1 MKGQNLR
8 SASIHQRIRVVGC
21 ADATRWSRAEVLH
34 CEGTTPAAHHLN
46 TAIIDIEDVG
56 KNRCNRP
63 PAPQAR
69 ANSVISRRGLCVKM
83 VFNAART
90 IGRWYSRFA
99 ASRSV
104 DSTSPPTI
112 NPLTSE
118 SSHRA
123 EGAIAG
129 GPYCSARSSAGPSW
143 RVKLSAQLIRPTWL
157 KACGKLPS
165 MWLATGSNFSAS
177 KPTSLHRD
185 NNCSNS
191 GMDFIGDRAPPAS
204 LLA

>member
-90 IGRWYSRFA
+90 IGGWDSPILRVA
-99 ASRSV
+99 ISRSDIATDDQSADQRIMSSRRGRHRGWPLLLRPLFSWSILAGQIECAV
-104 DSTSPPTI
+104 DQT
-112 NPLTSE
+112 NV
-118 SSHRA
+118 A
-123 EGAIAG
+123 EGLRKITQHAACDRIEFFGKQAHVIA
-129 GPYCSARSSAGPSW
+129 ARQ
-143 RVKLSAQLIRPTWL
+143 QLL
-157 KACGKLPS
+157 K
-165 MWLATGSNFSAS
+165 
-177 KPTSLHRD
+177 
-185 NNCSNS
+185 
-191 GMDFIGDRAPPAS
+191 
-204 LLA
+204 